1 MLAEKHGEKE
11 KQKKKDYVRG
21 VHKGPLS
28 KERKKSTED
37 RKSDLIGIVEVR

>member
-11 KQKKKDYVRG
+11 KQKKKKDYVKG

-28 KERKKSTED
+28 KEQKKSNRGKE
-37 RKSDLIGIVEVR
+37 K